1 MFVRTCTLLEWL
13 AIPSGAALCLA
24 PAAVFAAAFW
34 VPILAGRGRR
44 SRPVSAPLG
53 VGAASC
59 GNALLALAA
68 TAATPGGVPREKPP
82 VLGLPVPLPV
92 RERRPRGVVSRLP
105 GDVPQAFLRALLVQ
119 RRAGGRVGPCVRG
132 GVRAR
137 RPPRGARDVPL
148 VRSPPVGRAFAGGV
162 ANAPGAGRRSR
173 RGRRGDCGRPL
184 PFSRTALMPSP
195 IPLASFE
202 PGPPKASDGTSKR
215 RIAPPTSF
223 RSAAPGPRRPGV
235 RGGPRHPR
243 RREVEC
249 R

>member
-53 VGAASC
+53 GGFLRERPARSGGHC
-59 GNALLALAA
+59 RHSR
-68 TAATPGGVPREKPP
+68 GVPREKPP